1 MTATPNITVTDWD
14 QARAAAGPV
23 RHQVFVIEQNVP
35 PELEM
40 DDYDAV
46 CRHALA
52 FDASGAAIGTGR
64 LLPDGHI
71 GRMAVLSHVRGSG
84 VGSALLEALLN
95 EARRLEYPE
104 VVLSAQYHARGFYE
118 RHGFQARGDTY
129 QEAGIEHIEM
139 RLPLA

>member
-1 MTATPNITVTDWD
+1 MAATPNITVTGWD

-52 FDASGAAIGTGR
+52 VDASGAAIGTGR